1 MQFNNTTDIN
11 GIIQL
16 CERYCNF
23 PVAGISGTTNTLKE
37 FTAYANEANREAW
50 VIAHKNYGGW
60 QYEDSN
66 QIDLPIA
73 TATLTSDQANYSIPS
88 TALIIRN
95 IEVKNESG
103 AWRKLVPLTYEQI
116 NETGA
121 ISEFEETD
129 GKPRYYSLMN
139 DTITLYPAPDY
150 TQASSL
156 KVYYERGSHDFVYT
170 DTTQTP
176 GFASEFH
183 GMIPVGAS
191 MRYWFAKPQGNDA
204 YNKLMM
210 EYEKIKKNMGDYY
223 SERWKEKFPPKVMV
237 RDYLKENI

>member
-1 MQFNNTTDIN
+1 MVFSDTSNLT

-23 PVAGISGTTNTLKE
+23 PVAGISGVSNLLKE
-37 FTAYANEANREAW
+37 FTVYANEANREAW
-50 VIAHKNYGGW
+50 TIAHKNYGGW

-66 QIDLPIA
+66 QNDLPIA
-73 TATLTSDQANYSIPS
+73 TATLTASQKNYGLPS
-88 TALIIRN
+88 TALTVKHL
-95 IEVKNESG
+95 EVKNTDG
-103 AWRKLVPLTYEQI
+103 NWTRLIPLTTEQI
-116 NETGA
+116 SETGA

-129 GKPRYYSLMN
+129 GNPRYYSLMN

-150 TQASSL
+150 TQAASL

-183 GMIPVGAS
+183 GLIALGAS
-191 MRYWFAKPQGNDA
+191 RQYWFSKPQGNDA
-204 YNKLMM
+204 YQKLTV